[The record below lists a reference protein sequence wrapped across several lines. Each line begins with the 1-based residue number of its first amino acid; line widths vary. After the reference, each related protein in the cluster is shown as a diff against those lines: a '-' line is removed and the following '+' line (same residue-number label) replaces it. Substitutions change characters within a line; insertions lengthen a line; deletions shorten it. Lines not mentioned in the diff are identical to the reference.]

1 MVVASDNFMYLG
13 APICSKRPTGHWF
26 SHCLN
31 QTNSLL
37 TWWNQ
42 KQLTMART
50 PDNNQI
56 SPGSDFLILNSTI
69 KTFQWGGTNSLH
81 LLAWDRECRPYN
93 LGRLNIR
100 SCAEFQAAL
109 LCKQVFKLFADQ
121 QNLWVISIINK
132 YDSTFTTPI
141 WTASPTWKML
151 CKLIPTI
158 RAYIT
163 WQIGPGSQI
172 RLWLDPWL
180 WKKPMVWY
188 PLVPFNRKLWG
199 HHPFDSWPLD
209 QSYKGMEY
217 YPTQRHFS
225 AQMIIKIR
233 WISLNHLWISHHGRC
248 LQHRA

>member
-1 MVVASDNFMYLG
+1 MERWKLIFDSYAQIFGQKINVSKSIIHLNLGNLRLMDHQHIQSIWQMVVASDNFLYLG

-141 WTASPTWKML
+141 WKASPTWKML
-151 CKLIPTI
+151 MQTYTHYSSIHHLANWSGVSDPTMA
-158 RAYIT
+158 R
-163 WQIGPGSQI
+163 
-172 RLWLDPWL
+172 
-180 WKKPMVWY
+180 PMA
-188 PLVPFNRKLWG
+188 L
-199 HHPFDSWPLD
+199 
-209 QSYKGMEY
+209 EE
-217 YPTQRHFS
+217 T
-225 AQMIIKIR
+225 
-233 WISLNHLWISHHGRC
+233 HGVVSFGT
-248 LQHRA
+248 L